1 MPMKMLI
8 AAAGALMIALPAI
21 AAEDMT
27 STRTNKI
34 DKIPVEPIEVEYTY
48 KLDVTIHKQSRALLP
63 TDWNKIVKN
72 ICVEAAKDF
81 TTRAEKQ
88 AQVQQPAEQPVQQ

>member
-1 MPMKMLI
+1 MPMKSLI
-8 AAAGALMIALPAI
+8 AAAGVLMIALPAF
-21 AAEDMT
+21 AEDVT

-81 TTRAEKQ
+81 STRAEKQ
-88 AQVQQPAEQPVQQ
+88 AQVQQPVQQ

>member
-8 AAAGALMIALPAI
+8 AAAGTLMIALPAI

-63 TDWNKIVKN
+63 TDWNKIVVT
-72 ICVEAAKDF
+72 I
-81 TTRAEKQ
+81 
-88 AQVQQPAEQPVQQ
+88 QVVARTGQTLCFVMQDQVSG